1 MRGRK
6 PGANLMVDRGLI
18 QRLCVYASVSR
29 ADSVLEIGAGT
40 GNLTGELAARAGRV
54 YAIEK
59 DPKLYGILCRRL
71 GGAGSVSLLCADA
84 LRVSLPCFDKVVS
97 NMPYEISRRGLERL
111 LSMKYGLAVMVFQ
124 REYARKLAAPAGAD
138 NYRFISALAQ
148 SCSKVEVLEDVPP
161 EAFRP
166 APHVCSS
173 VVRLTQRAVPE
184 EGYILSC
191 AAYLTTAEKRL
202 VGFSGAKTLAAMQ
215 GRGAMS
221 LQQMSSLRHI
231 PCCLYDLFYFNHY

>member
-6 PGANLMVDRGLI
+6 QGANLMVDRGLI
-18 QRLCVYASVSR
+18 QRMCVYASVSR

-161 EAFRP
+161 ESFHP

-173 VVRLTQRAVPE
+173 VVRLTQRSVPE
-184 EGYILSC
+184 EGYILFLRRLFDHRRKKIGGLFRGKDFGSY
-191 AAYLTTAEKRL
+191 AGRRGYELTADELFEAYSML
-202 VGFSGAKTLAAMQ
+202 
-215 GRGAMS
+215 S
-221 LQQMSSLRHI
+221 L
-231 PCCLYDLFYFNHY
+231 